1 MNCKNLKRKCKIL
14 KYGMT
19 ELIAEITGLLGGRT
33 SEEIFFN
40 DVTTGASNDIER
52 ATQIARSMVVEYGMS
67 DLGPIQYEKNS
78 GSVFLGRDYTN
89 SQRNFSNAVA
99 EEVDKAIREIIEE
112 AHKKATEIIT
122 ERKDDVVLIAE
133 TLLENETINE
143 EEIDYLLKNRKMPDE
158 TVKQKEAAH
167 NSIIDE
173 QAKKEAAEAETNKKT
188 SDTKVDET
196 KKED

>member
-1 MNCKNLKRKCKIL
+1 
-14 KYGMT
+14 
-19 ELIAEITGLLGGRT
+19 
-33 SEEIFFN
+33 
-40 DVTTGASNDIER
+40 
-52 ATQIARSMVVEYGMS
+52 MVVEYGMS